1 MISIIVP
8 VYNSELYLAECLES
22 IKNQTYKD
30 FEVVLYNDGSTD
42 NSKKICERFLHK
54 DNRFKY
60 YEQENQGPGTT
71 RNNALKKASGDY
83 ICFVDSDDIVSE
95 YYLERLYDAIVET
108 DADISV
114 CDLTRL
120 SPSGFKI
127 LNKKPLILN
136 KEDAITELIQERKLK
151 NYSVCRLIKKN
162 KIQNI
167 TFDTTKNEDV
177 FFSLRLFKN
186 INKTAV
192 IDDKLYFYRIN
203 NQSITNQNNFE
214 FEFNVLENYL
224 KCNKI
229 LDNEEQIKRRE
240 ILDRLLAVEICREE
254 TGFSLICVHTGS
266 QCVQILRCRHLVLAT
281 GGEAGAYENSV
292 YPPSQT
298 GALGLCVSAGLSL
311 CNLMH
316 WQYGIASV
324 PLRWNLSG
332 SYQQVLPS
340 YVSVDEAGVQRES
353 RACSGGYLIR
363 PYGCGAAQSSFSAR
377 SAKADWVALWRGAS
391 FL

>member
-42 NSKKICERFLHK
+42 NSKNICERFLHE
-54 DNRFKY
+54 DSRFKY

-108 DADISV
+108 DAEISA
-114 CDLTRL
+114 CDLTRV
-120 SPSGFKI
+120 SPSYFKI
-127 LNKKPLILN
+127 TDNTPLILN
-136 KEDAITELIQERKLK
+136 KEEAITELIQERKLR
-151 NYSVCRLIKKN
+151 NYSYCRLIKKE

-167 TFDTTKNEDV
+167 SFDTTKNEDV

-186 INKTAV
+186 INKTVV

-224 KCNKI
+224 KCNEI
-229 LDNEEQIKRRE
+229 LDNEEQIK
-240 ILDRLLAVEICREE
+240 INKKKIFNYAFRLYDKFYWQQKNNPL
-254 TGFSLICVHTGS
+254 LIS
-266 QCVQILRCRHLVLAT
+266 ILREYT
-281 GGEAGAYENSV
+281 
-292 YPPSQT
+292 
-298 GALGLCVSAGLSL
+298 
-311 CNLMH
+311 
-316 WQYGIASV
+316 
-324 PLRWNLSG
+324 
-332 SYQQVLPS
+332 SYSDNKKFIFFVKHPQI
-340 YVSVDEAGVQRES
+340 YKIYKTVQKIYRK
-353 RACSGGYLIR
+353 IR
-363 PYGCGAAQSSFSAR
+363 Y
-377 SAKADWVALWRGAS
+377 KD
-391 FL
+391 

>member
-8 VYNSELYLAECLES
+8 VYNSGLYLSECLDS
-22 IKNQTYKD
+22 IKKQTYKD

-42 NSKKICERFLHK
+42 NSKKICERFLHE
-54 DNRFKY
+54 DSRFKY

-71 RNNALKKASGDY
+71 RNNALMKASGDY

-151 NYSVCRLIKKN
+151 NYSVCRLIKKD

-224 KCNKI
+224 KCNEI
-229 LDNEEQIKRRE
+229 LDNEEQIKINKKKIFNYAFRLYDKFYWQQKSNSLLVNILKEYINYSDNKKNIFFVKHPLIYKIYKIIQKIYRR
-240 ILDRLLAVEICREE
+240 
-254 TGFSLICVHTGS
+254 
-266 QCVQILRCRHLVLAT
+266 
-281 GGEAGAYENSV
+281 
-292 YPPSQT
+292 
-298 GALGLCVSAGLSL
+298 
-311 CNLMH
+311 
-316 WQYGIASV
+316 
-324 PLRWNLSG
+324 
-332 SYQQVLPS
+332 
-340 YVSVDEAGVQRES
+340 
-353 RACSGGYLIR
+353 IR
-363 PYGCGAAQSSFSAR
+363 YR
-377 SAKADWVALWRGAS
+377 D
-391 FL
+391 